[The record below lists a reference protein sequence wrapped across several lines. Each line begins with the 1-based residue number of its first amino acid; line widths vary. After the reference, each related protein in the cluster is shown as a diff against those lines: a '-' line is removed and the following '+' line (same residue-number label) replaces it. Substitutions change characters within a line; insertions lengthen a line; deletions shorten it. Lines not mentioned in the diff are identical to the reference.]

1 MPKTVFIAGASGCV
15 GQPLCKLLVADGWTV
30 FGGTRT
36 QSKGAL
42 LKALGVTP
50 VVVDVYDAAA
60 LTDALV
66 AAKPEVVIHQLTDL
80 PDALDPAQ
88 MPAAREKNARIR
100 EVGTANLVAAAK
112 AAGAKRMIAQ
122 SIAFGVDAPSTKS
135 LETQVMAGP
144 FTGVVLRYGSFYG
157 PGTGKEQA
165 PPKGPVHVE
174 AAAQAAFLAA
184 TKGQGIYEVAEDDG
198 TYDVAPAIA
207 DLGWRSDFRLKA

>member
-1 MPKTVFIAGASGCV
+1 MAKTVFIAGASGCV

-30 FGGTRT
+30 TGTTR
-36 QSKGAL
+36 SAGKADM

-50 VVVDVYDAAA
+50 VVLDVYDAAA
-60 LTDALV
+60 LTGAV
-66 AAKPEVVIHQLTDL
+66 AAAKPEVVIHQLTDL
-80 PDALDPAQ
+80 PDGLDPAQ
-88 MPAAREKNARIR
+88 MAGAREKNARIR

-135 LETQVMAGP
+135 LEAQVMAGP
-144 FTGVVLRYGSFYG
+144 FTGVVLRYGHFYG
-157 PGTGKEQA
+157 PGTGKDDV

-198 TYDVAPAIA
+198 TYDVARAIA
-207 DLGWRSDFRLKA
+207 DLGWRADFRLAR